1 MENSN
6 KLILCG
12 IFGDIIGQHYEFR
25 RIAIKKKDFKL
36 FYDNSTFT
44 DDTMCTLAVMKWLNG
59 DMKESLAK
67 IMRELCRGDIRRGYG
82 GMFYKWI
89 INDNMGSYGSLG
101 NGSGMRV
108 SPVGWYAHSEE
119 ECLELAKQTAEI
131 THNHPEG
138 IKGAQA
144 IALSVYMAR
153 NGKPKDEIKK
163 RITDIFGYNLD
174 RTLDEIR
181 PTYKFDVTCQGS
193 VPEAIIAFL
202 ESTSIE
208 DAVRNAVS
216 LGGDTDTQGIMAGAI
231 AEAYYNQEYGESP
244 IYKETIK
251 RIPPSY
257 IDIIEEFNKN
267 IFA

>member
-1 MENSN
+1 MIRN
-6 KLILCG
+6 KLVLCG
-12 IFGDIIGQHYEFR
+12 IFGDIIGEHYEFG
-25 RIAIKKKDFKL
+25 RIPMKRKDFKL

-44 DDTMCTLAVMKWLNG
+44 DDTVCTLAVMKWLNG
-59 DMKESLAK
+59 DCKESLAK
-67 IMRELCRGDIRRGYG
+67 IMKELCRGDIRRGYG

-89 INDNMGSYGSLG
+89 LDDTMGSYNSMG
-101 NGSGMRV
+101 NGSGMRC
-108 SPVGWYAHSEE
+108 SPVGWYARSEE
-119 ECLELAKQTAEI
+119 ECLDLAKQAAEI

-144 IALSVYMAR
+144 VALAVYMAR
-153 NGKPKDEIKK
+153 NGKPKDEIKA
-163 RITDIFGYNLD
+163 RITKLFNYNLD

-193 VPEAIIAFL
+193 IPEAIIAFL

-231 AEAYYNQEYGESP
+231 AEAFYKQDYEESE
-244 IYKETIK
+244 IYEETIK
-251 RIPPSY
+251 RIPPTY
-257 IDIIEEFNKN
+257 MEIIEEFNNKILN
-267 IFA
+267 